1 MKILRL
7 SAKHFKE
14 TEYYYKVYI
23 GDEDVSAFDG
33 SIEIEGGL
41 GWVKFASLYASRHII
56 AEAGTGIKAGRGI
69 EAGDGIE
76 AGTGIEAGWGI
87 KAGDGIKA
95 GRGIEAGWGI
105 KAGDGIEAG
114 WGIKAGLS
122 IVCKATIKFKYRLFA
137 GVATFNNKLN
147 EDAKVVCG
155 RLNGGVV
162 CYGNVAET
170 LKESK
175 DD

>member
-56 AEAGTGIKAGRGI
+56 AEAGT
-69 EAGDGIE
+69 
-76 AGTGIEAGWGI
+76 
-87 KAGDGIKA
+87 GIKA

>member
-1 MKILRL
+1 MNILRL

-14 TEYYYKVYI
+14 TEYYYKIYI

-33 SIEIEGGL
+33 IIEIEGGL
-41 GWVKFASLYASRHII
+41 GWVRFTSLYASRHII
-56 AEAGTGIKAGRGI
+56 AK
-69 EAGDGIE
+69 

-87 KAGDGIKA
+87 KAGE
-95 GRGIEAGWGI
+95 GIE
-105 KAGDGIEAG
+105 
-114 WGIKAGLS
+114 AGLS

-137 GVATFNNKLN
+137 GTATFRNKLN
-147 EDAKVVCG
+147 EDAKIVCG
-155 RLNGGVV
+155 RLDGGVV
-162 CYGNVAET
+162 CYGNVTET

>member
-1 MKILRL
+1 MKVLRL

-14 TEYYYKVYI
+14 TEYYYKIYI

-56 AEAGTGIKAGRGI
+56 AKAGTGIEAGEGIKAG
-69 EAGDGIE
+69 E
-76 AGTGIEAGWGI
+76 GIEAGWGI
-87 KAGDGIKA
+87 KAGE
-95 GRGIEAGWGI
+95 GIEAGWGI
-105 KAGDGIEAG
+105 KAGEGIE
-114 WGIKAGLS
+114 AGLS

-137 GVATFNNKLN
+137 GTATFRNKLN
-147 EDAKVVCG
+147 EDAKIVCG
-155 RLNGGVV
+155 RLDGGVV
-162 CYGNVAET
+162 CYGNVTET